1 MLNKEEMI
9 SLLEAADSWEQIN
22 NHVKELTNGYA
33 IINPK
38 FNKTD
43 YIYDVI
49 KASSKYSSPDDAST
63 DVFNDIVLNSELS
76 AEEKYDRL
84 VKS

>member
-9 SLLEAADSWEQIN
+9 SLLEAADSWERIN
-22 NHVKELTNGYA
+22 KHVKKLTNGYA
-33 IINPK
+33 ITNPK

-49 KASSKYSSPDDAST
+49 KANSKYSSPDDAST
-63 DVFNDIVLNSELS
+63 DAFNDIVLNSDLS
-76 AEEKYDRL
+76 AEEKYNRL